1 MIIIIL
7 MGDNYKSTKGL
18 QGKRFH
24 NPFIHYKYVHT
35 MCSYLIR
42 SSERISFSSRL
53 IPLNAKMQ
61 RMIETTG

>member
-24 NPFIHYKYVHT
+24 NPFIHIQATPCVLT
-35 MCSYLIR
+35 
-42 SSERISFSSRL
+42 
-53 IPLNAKMQ
+53 
-61 RMIETTG
+61 

>member
-1 MIIIIL
+1 MIIIL
-7 MGDNYKSTKGL
+7 MGDNYKSTKRIAGQTL
-18 QGKRFH
+18 PQSFY
-24 NPFIHYKYVHT
+24 PYTSHT